1 MTTKPK
7 VIVIVG
13 PTGSGKTDLAIRIA
27 KQFDGELIAADSR
40 TVYRGMDVG
49 TAKPQADSCKLQAP
63 PPLSPP
69 PTGRGRGGGGTF
81 VVQEIPH
88 HLLDIRNPDEPYSVA
103 EFQAD
108 AERLI
113 LEIAARE
120 KLPIVV
126 GGTGLYISAIVNNF
140 SIPGIPAQPKLRESF
155 AKKSATEL
163 LALLEQFDPDAAQTI
178 DRRNPRRIIRALEVS
193 IFTGHPFSA
202 LRKAGESPFEFL
214 QIGIQRTRAALYR
227 RIDRRTRVMFRQGL
241 VTEVRRLLD
250 RYDPNIESLR
260 GIIYREVVE
269 YLHDEWNPSLS
280 HDREKVMGRRM
291 RSGTRISREL
301 GQRIMYANHRYAR
314 HQLMW
319 FKRDKRIHWVRT
331 AQQAERLVREFL

>member
-27 KQFDGELIAADSR
+27 KEFNGELIAADSR
-40 TVYRGMDVG
+40 TVYRGMSIG
-49 TAKPQADSCKLQAP
+49 TSKS
-63 PPLSPP
+63 SY
-69 PTGRGRGGGGTF
+69 
-81 VVQEIPH
+81 PH
-88 HLLDIRNPDEPYSVA
+88 HLIDIRDPDQPYSVA

-113 LEIAARE
+113 REIAARG

-126 GGTGLYISAIVNNF
+126 GGTGLYMSALVNNF
-140 SIPGIPAQPKLRESF
+140 TIPSIPAQPKLRESF
-155 AKKSATEL
+155 AKKSTAEL
-163 LALLEQFDPDAAQTI
+163 LTYLKELDSDAAQII

-214 QIGIQRTRAALYR
+214 QLGIQRTRMALYR
-227 RIDRRTRVMFRQGL
+227 RIDRRIRLMFRQGL
-241 VTEVRRLLD
+241 IAEVQRLLT
-250 RYDPNIESLR
+250 RYGPNIEPLR
-260 GIIYREVVE
+260 GIIYREAVE
-269 YLHDEWNPSLS
+269 YLLKAKGDADPKI
-280 HDREKVMGRRM
+280 HDRGKLGHSQNAYVWGAVQ
-291 RSGTRISREL
+291 REL
-301 GQRIMYANHRYAR
+301 EQRVMYANHRYAR

-319 FKRDKRIHWVRT
+319 FKRDKRIRWVRT
-331 AQQAERLVREFL
+331 PQQAERLVREFLRDPTPSYSPS